1 MKKVVSSMYGMV
13 RLTLMAVLAL
23 GGVHCGG
30 PTSSKEEPVLA
41 ASPEVLDFEETRNS
55 LTLTISNTGTG
66 SFNWSI
72 TVPSEGW
79 IELNRYDGTV
89 VNRPMEVDVRIDREK
104 APSGQHEIRLVVTGA
119 GTTKEITLRA
129 TIRREAVFSL
139 SPSDLDYGE
148 TSSQQQVTVRN
159 DGGETLTW
167 SAASVQN
174 WISIAPGSGSLD
186 QDDQQAITIT
196 IDRQGLA
203 SGSNQGTVDFT
214 SNGGSASVRILAEGT
229 GGGEL
234 SISPNTLD
242 FGSRKNRE
250 SVELR
255 NIGDEALDWTA
266 EVSDAWI
273 DPKTT
278 TGSLLIGED
287 QTIFIE
293 VSREDLDP
301 NAYQGN
307 LTFRWEGGATELTI
321 AMRVADEPLLSLS
334 DESLDIG
341 SDESFTFSI
350 INAGSGNLNWEISET
365 AEWLELDP
373 VEGTTAT
380 IPRTITGT
388 VDRAGMAAGDYDIN
402 IRIESDGG
410 SQDLPLLIEV
420 PAPSVEI
427 VQGPEEGTVLG
438 VDQAT
443 FQFRAINAAG
453 QIEFST
459 RLDDEEWTGWS
470 EETEIGYENLEES
483 SLVGSHLFQVR
494 VRADAGEAE
503 ALIRTFEVDAVQGPA
518 LRLSPKVTTTT
529 SGQTVEIDIIAEEV
543 ENVLAARV
551 LLEFDADELEL
562 QQVETIDDF
571 LGQHGGSLV
580 APDPEIDNAGGRL
593 DLSIGVAGGSRA
605 GVDGTGVLARLRF
618 RTRKSGVARITLA
631 PDTAL
636 RDPDNHPI
644 SIKTAGT
651 TITVQ

>member
-1 MKKVVSSMYGMV
+1 MKKLFFNRLIGMA
-13 RLTLMAVLAL
+13 LAALMAFVWI
-23 GGVHCGG
+23 GCGG
-30 PTSSKEEPVLA
+30 PTGGADTPVLA
-41 ASPEVLDFEETRNS
+41 VDKSVLDYGETNTS
-55 LTLTISNTGTG
+55 QFLTISNTGSGTLH
-66 SFNWSI
+66 FSI
-72 TVPSEGW
+72 EVPSEGW
-79 IELNRYDGTV
+79 ITV
-89 VNRPMEVDVRIDREK
+89 SQREGNITNEPLAIDVRIDREK
-104 APSGQHEIRLVVTGA
+104 APSGQQQVTIV
-119 GTTKEITLRA
+119 ITAEQGGRQEVTVRA
-129 TIRREAVFSL
+129 TIHREAVISL

-186 QDDQQAITIT
+186 QDDQQAVTIT
-196 IDRQGLA
+196 IDRQGLI
-203 SGSNQGTVDFT
+203 SGSNRGTVDFT
-214 SNGGSASVRILAEGT
+214 SNGGSGSVTILAEGT

-234 SISPNTLD
+234 SVSPNTLD
-242 FGSRKNRE
+242 FGSRKTRE

-266 EVSDAWI
+266 EVSDVWI

-287 QTIFIE
+287 QTIFVE

-301 NAYQGN
+301 AAYQGS
-307 LTFRWEGGATELTI
+307 LTFRWEGGATEMTI

-334 DESLDIG
+334 DESLNIG

-365 AEWLELDP
+365 AEWLELDL

-388 VDRAGMAAGDYDIN
+388 INRAGMAAGDYDIN

-410 SQDLPLLIEV
+410 SLDLPLLMEV
-420 PAPSVEI
+420 PMPSVEI
-427 VQGPEEGTVLG
+427 VQGPEEETVLG

-443 FQFRAINAAG
+443 FQFRAVNATG
-453 QIEFST
+453 QTEFST
-459 RLDDEEWTGWS
+459 RLDDDEWTAWS
-470 EETEIGYENLEES
+470 EETEVGYENLEES
-483 SLVGSHLFQVR
+483 SLVGPHLFQVR

-503 ALIRTFEVDAVQGPA
+503 PLIRTFEVDAVHGPA
-518 LRLSPKVTTTT
+518 LRLSPKAATTS

-543 ENVLAARV
+543 ENALAARII
-551 LLEFDADELEL
+551 LDFDAGELEL
-562 QQVETIDDF
+562 QSVETIDDF

-580 APDPEIDNAGGRL
+580 APDPEIDNDGGRL
-593 DLSIGVAGGSRA
+593 DLSLGVAGGTRP

-618 RTRKSGVARITLA
+618 RTRKSGVARISLGS
-631 PDTAL
+631 DTAL
-636 RDPDNHPI
+636 RDPDNRPI

-651 TITVQ
+651 TITIQ